1 MKSKCCLRLT
11 RCWANGSFSSS
22 LVNRRFW
29 TCNTAKPLTVLR
41 FRARGNYPS
50 HRKAACPWW
59 HEKELL
65 HCCNRRKNSNCS
77 WVLRRRWLTY
87 SSSFSYRQ
95 EWRWATTTQK
105 IYSFQGSS
113 EPFSFAQFFHRS
125 FDTIHNIYSTARK
138 RLYYRVAGF
147 FVNFFP
153 LSKITSKSLT
163 SNPLTQFALSNP
175 RLQPDTHFHSEY
187 VSI

>member
-65 HCCNRRKNSNCS
+65 HCCKRRKIQT
-77 WVLRRRWLTY
+77 VLEFFAVGDSPTAVLFRTVKGGGGLPQPKRSTVFKVHLSLFLLLSFFIGHLTL
-87 SSSFSYRQ
+87 SINHFPM
-95 EWRWATTTQK
+95 
-105 IYSFQGSS
+105 IYHFQI
-113 EPFSFAQFFHRS
+113 FQQCIKFF
-125 FDTIHNIYSTARK
+125 IHK
-138 RLYYRVAGF
+138 L
-147 FVNFFP
+147 P
-153 LSKITSKSLT
+153 
-163 SNPLTQFALSNP
+163 PLTDSVNA
-175 RLQPDTHFHSEY
+175 
-187 VSI
+187 SIYPLTG

>member
-125 FDTIHNIYSTARK
+125 FDTIFLLSL
-138 RLYYRVAGF
+138 LYLCYFSHGVG
-147 FVNFFP
+147 VNSPP
-153 LSKITSKSLT
+153 LH
-163 SNPLTQFALSNP
+163 
-175 RLQPDTHFHSEY
+175 HFR
-187 VSI
+187 